1 MVTRLMRIA
10 NNARKIAEK
19 AMRKMHVPAYC
30 PVELGVQAAENRG
43 VEVAWKKVI
52 SIMFMRIIVPISGD
66 GVLVEGGIVI
76 PPIALV
82 GEPIMGIVV
91 DMSIFILT
99 GCSFSSLMSGFA
111 ASRCLRSTKR
121 GLYVANR
128 RPLRLA
134 TIEIQ
139 EQRSQL
145 VQVFADLRLS
155 SSIVCANPRSMLS
168 D

>member
-66 GVLVEGGIVI
+66 GVPVEGGIVI

-111 ASRCLRSTKR
+111 ASRCLRSTTR

-128 RPLRLA
+128 GPLRLA